1 MKGMDLIVTE
11 LNEGEKYSNLSKTEL
26 VSLLMEIID
35 ESVIYVEVK
44 RTRLIKQR
52 VQTMIKSSR
61 FAFSHLQAPSARL
74 KEAQCF
80 CFNH

>member
-44 RTRLIKQR
+44 KN
-52 VQTMIKSSR
+52 SSNKTTG
-61 FAFSHLQAPSARL
+61 SD
-74 KEAQCF
+74 
-80 CFNH
+80 ND